1 MKRERIYMSSPDV
14 GESEKEAILRALDS
28 GWIAPLGPE
37 VDAFEEEVAA
47 ACDRKYAVALSSG
60 TAALHL
66 ALLALG
72 VKPGDLVPTS
82 TMTFAATANAI
93 TYVGAK
99 PFFVDSL
106 PDTGNM
112 DPELL
117 DQALTEIISRGDRVG
132 AVVPVDLL
140 GKVADYPAI
149 QEVINRHEQQAGYR
163 IPLLSDAAE
172 SLGAALN
179 GVPAGK
185 FGEAAIFSFNGN
197 KIMTTSGGGMLVTD
211 NKELADKVRYLAT
224 QARQPV
230 AHYEHTDIGYNYR
243 MSNLLAAL
251 GRAQLERVPDMMAQR
266 KALRDRY
273 ADLFSPIP
281 GVQIFGRNEDDSN
294 PGDDED
300 NFWLTAILI
309 DPTTAGWDASDLSQW
324 LTERNIESRP
334 LWKPMHLQ
342 PVFQGEESI
351 DNTTSQTLFE
361 TGITL
366 PSGSA
371 LTEEQIT
378 RVLRAIREFLE
389 THSG

>member
-1 MKRERIYMSSPDV
+1 
-14 GESEKEAILRALDS
+14 
-28 GWIAPLGPE
+28 
-37 VDAFEEEVAA
+37 
-47 ACDRKYAVALSSG
+47 
-60 TAALHL
+60 
-66 ALLALG
+66 
-72 VKPGDLVPTS
+72 
-82 TMTFAATANAI
+82 MTFAATANAI

-106 PDTGNM
+106 PETGNM

-300 NFWLTAILI
+300 NFWLTAILV
-309 DPTTAGWDASDLSQW
+309 DPTTAGWDAGDLSQW

-342 PVFQGEESI
+342 PVFEGEESI